1 MAPASPARDR
11 TSPDEYQVALH
22 GRLLSLARPA
32 PGLDPMAFLRAV
44 QGQERFLWRD
54 GRTGTVWAGV
64 GVAAHL
70 MGYGEAR
77 FTAIQRQVQALFSQ
91 GVVLTGEDPLARPR
105 LFGGFSFRED
115 FTPDVTW
122 TAFHPAHFILPHFQL
137 ACQDDRAWLTVNVL
151 LPPEE
156 RPMANLPLLREALD
170 ERYAQLR
177 EAVAGVPQASAGE
190 TRARVDYPLPLEEWA
205 RLIHLAQAQFRST
218 PLQKVVLSRIC
229 QLHGEAPF
237 PTDQALAR
245 LERRYPGCFVFLFE
259 PLPGHAFLGATPELL
274 VQVQGDRVVTMALAG
289 SSPRGPTPEAD
300 GALARALLASVK
312 DRHEHA
318 LVVASIRRRL
328 APFTRTLTVPSV
340 PQVLALSN
348 IQHLHTPIEGTLKEA
363 AGVLPLVQELHP
375 TPALGGTPRELALAF
390 IQEHEPT
397 LRGWYAGPV
406 GWVDPD
412 LDGTFA
418 VAIRSAVV
426 QGRRAW
432 LYAGSGIVA
441 DSVAEREWEETE
453 WKFRPMLE
461 ALAPGSLDPKDRP
474 VPCQDHDDAQSE
486 SILR

>member
-1 MAPASPARDR
+1 MASVSPATDL
-11 TSPDEYQVALH
+11 SSSDEYQVALH

-32 PGLDPMAFLRAV
+32 PGLSPTAFLRAAR
-44 QGQERFLWRD
+44 GQERFLWRD
-54 GRTGTVWAGV
+54 GRTGTVWAGM

-77 FTAIQRQVQALFSQ
+77 FTAIQRQARALFSQ
-91 GVVLTGEDPLARPR
+91 GVILTGEDPLARPR

-115 FTPDVTW
+115 FTPDITW

-137 ACQDDRAWLTVNVL
+137 ACRGHQAWLTVNVL
-151 LPPEE
+151 LPAEE

-177 EAVAGVPQASAGE
+177 EAAAGPE
-190 TRARVDYPLPLEEWA
+190 TPTPDRISRVQVDYPLPFPTWS
-205 RLIHLAQAQFRST
+205 RLIRLAQARFRST

-229 QLHGEAPF
+229 QLYGERPL
-237 PTDQALAR
+237 PTAEALEW
-245 LERRYPGCFVFLFE
+245 LERRYPDCFLFLFE
-259 PLPGHAFLGATPELL
+259 PQPGHAFLGATPELL
-274 VQVQGDRVVTMALAG
+274 VQVQGDQVTTMALAG
-289 SSPRGPTPEAD
+289 SSPRGATPEAD
-300 GALARALLASVK
+300 RALARALLASVK

-328 APFTRTLTVPSV
+328 EPFVRTLTVPSM
-340 PQVLALSN
+340 PQVLALQN
-348 IQHLHTPIEGTLKEA
+348 IHHLHTPIQGTLKEA
-363 AGVLPLVQELHP
+363 PGVLPLVQELHP

-406 GWVDPD
+406 GWIDPD

-426 QGRRAW
+426 QEKRAW

-461 ALAPGSLDPKDRP
+461 ALAPGSLDPDGHP
-474 VPCQDHDDAQSE
+474 VPS
-486 SILR
+486 RP